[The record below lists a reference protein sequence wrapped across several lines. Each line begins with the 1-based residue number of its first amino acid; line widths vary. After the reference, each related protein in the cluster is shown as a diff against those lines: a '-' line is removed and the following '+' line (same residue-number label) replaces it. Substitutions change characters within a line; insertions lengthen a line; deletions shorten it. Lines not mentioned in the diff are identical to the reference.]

1 MKGILEADSPRVSDI
16 GRAMG
21 LHSPE
26 ANCRGVYRFLQK
38 TDPREALR
46 LMYRENAEYI
56 MGGGD
61 GDEAAAG
68 LADGVRG
75 VFEGW

>member
-1 MKGILEADSPRVSDI
+1 MSDI

-21 LHSPE
+21 VHSPE